1 MEGQAEEQDPQL
13 TEEEESDLIQGAID
27 KIGEDMREYLSG
39 SIQNIHDAAEV
50 FREQYPGSKNNP
62 KYTEENVTAL
72 IRKSLNDG
80 LAELGIRCGPYDT
93 SNPIH
98 AFTARNLVHLGRHER
113 APRSPFSNPMS
124 SYERS
129 LFRGKPMRSPQLR
142 SKGVTQVKL
151 VRRPPTPTR
160 LFSSPKGGNRTRRN
174 RKRR

>member
-1 MEGQAEEQDPQL
+1 MEGHL
-13 TEEEESDLIQGAID
+13 TEEQESELIQGAID

-50 FREQYPGSKNNP
+50 FREQYPESENSP
-62 KYTEENVTAL
+62 KYTNENVTAL

-98 AFTARNLVHLGRHER
+98 ALTARNLVHLGRHER

-142 SKGVTQVKL
+142 NKGVTQVKP

-174 RKRR
+174 RKSR

>member
-1 MEGQAEEQDPQL
+1 MEGHL
-13 TEEEESDLIQGAID
+13 TEEQESELIQGAID

-50 FREQYPGSKNNP
+50 FREQYPESENSP
-62 KYTEENVTAL
+62 KYTNENVTAL

-98 AFTARNLVHLGRHER
+98 ALTARNLIHLGRHER

-124 SYERS
+124 PYSRA
-129 LFRGKPMRSPQLR
+129 LLRGKPMRSPKVGR
-142 SKGVTQVKL
+142 EGVTQVKL
-151 VRRPPTPTR
+151 VRIPPTPMK
-160 LFSSPKGGNRTRRN
+160 LFNSPPKGGNRTRRQK
-174 RKRR
+174 KRR